1 MRLRCSIVTIN
12 AFSVSGLNGQCSV
25 VLACAGCTVSLIQA
39 FVEILLTGISEFLS
53 GFHDFAPSGEVNRI
67 RVGEVGGLNFCML
80 DLPHGSMHQRFVIFT
95 CSVVIAAGASEVTS
109 PILGGLA
116 YEAKME
122 RCAQAL

>member
-1 MRLRCSIVTIN
+1 M
-12 AFSVSGLNGQCSV
+12 
-25 VLACAGCTVSLIQA
+25 SLIQA

-53 GFHDFAPSGEVNRI
+53 GFHDFAPSGDVNRI

-116 YEAKME
+116 YERRWSVVLKRSKPMGS
-122 RCAQAL
+122 QTMPTL

>member
-1 MRLRCSIVTIN
+1 MVSARLP
-12 AFSVSGLNGQCSV
+12 
-25 VLACAGCTVSLIQA
+25 VLACASCTVSLIQA
-39 FVEILLTGISEFLS
+39 FVEVLLTGISEFPS
-53 GFHDFAPSGEVNRI
+53 GFHDFALSGEVNRI
-67 RVGEVGGLNFCML
+67 RLGEVGGLSVCML
-80 DLPHGSMHQRFVIFT
+80 NLPHGSMHQRFVIFT